1 MQTVFLWEQMSCI
14 PGWPKSL
21 EYSYGYLSLLI
32 LLLSSKY
39 QNCSHVPPTLNF
51 TNAWDNSATIS
62 AHEDF
67 FRGGG
72 VGLRPYC
79 LVFYLLYQSKFINS
93 KNGSGSWGM
102 DYSGFK
108 GTGFL
113 EDLGLVLE
121 HLHGGSQLSITA
133 ILRDL
138 MPSPGYIHTYMQILV
153 HIKNNLLKSRKFN
166 IFIFYLLLCQ
176 QC

>member
-1 MQTVFLWEQMSCI
+1 MDTSAFWSFCCLPSTKIVVMYHQHSTLRM
-14 PGWPKSL
+14 PGTTQLQSQLMK
-21 EYSYGYLSLLI
+21 
-32 LLLSSKY
+32 
-39 QNCSHVPPTLNF
+39 T
-51 TNAWDNSATIS
+51 
-62 AHEDF
+62 F